1 MPVRGGTGQAHPP
14 GAQQTTLRM
23 SWDTM
28 ACVFY
33 VPQNHD
39 AQMIL
44 PLPGQGGCTLHLR
57 DYLQSQNE
65 YHTKIIKV
73 FGEAFSKKLQK
84 TPPFSIERQHPKTF
98 IFYR

>member
-44 PLPGQGGCTLHLR
+44 SLPGQGWRHPAPEGLF
-57 DYLQSQNE
+57 
-65 YHTKIIKV
+65 TKS
-73 FGEAFSKKLQK
+73 E
-84 TPPFSIERQHPKTF
+84 
-98 IFYR
+98 